1 MILRSACLCL
11 LLLSAFS
18 NAMDD
23 HHKLLLSVKHY
34 RGDDVVKE
42 VNFYGTEI
50 DPNVTSNEYGQFKM
64 TVDGIEVE
72 DLNEAT
78 FWRLNKLRRSFSY
91 DTFSQ
96 GIQKLEPGKAM
107 CKLGGPAMGITLE
120 TRYLTYQNH
129 RIVHDEMRPV
139 YDRSLNCLYQ
149 RRYQPVDENAREAAR
164 GVVET
169 LRTIG
174 EMYSPIEQD

>member
-42 VNFYGTEI
+42 VNFYGIEI
-50 DPNVTSNEYGQFKM
+50 DPNVTSNEYGQFKL
-64 TVDGIEVE
+64 TVDGIELE
-72 DLNEAT
+72 SFNDET
-78 FWRLNKLRRSFSY
+78 YWRLNKLRRSFSY

-96 GIQKLEPGKAM
+96 GIQQIEPGKAM

-120 TRYLTYQNH
+120 TRYLSYQNH

-139 YDRSLNCLYQ
+139 YDRALNCLYQ
-149 RRYQPVDENAREAAR
+149 RRYQPVNENAREAAR

-169 LRTIG
+169 MRTIG
-174 EMYSPIEQD
+174 ELFSVE